1 MAKAMRTIILVSLL
15 LLQFPFQAQ
24 FWIQKASVG
33 GVGRHRATGC
43 ATSHRGYIGLG
54 HINGTGQDITF
65 KDWWEYDPAAD
76 TWTQKADFPIATHGA
91 VAFIADNCPVVG
103 GGSALST
110 QFYKFNTADNTW
122 AQIANCILPNPG
134 DSQGFTVNNRGFVY
148 QANQLAKYNP
158 NTDSWSLCA
167 TPPATFGSWTCS
179 FVIEGSGYIK
189 YGNQLLEYKPLHDQW
204 IQRASFPGN
213 STGGSSGF
221 AIQQRGYVSSGYVG
235 ALAIVTEQVWS
246 FHPATN
252 TWRREIDFPGTSRR
266 FPVAWAI
273 HDRGYFGTGT
283 NGVNLNDFWQFNP
296 IDNTIGID
304 EITMD
309 LKVYPNPFS
318 NELTI
323 NLNGSQGSY
332 PLNVSLVQLNG
343 KVILN
348 TSLLSDHQTFDFAQL
363 PAGPYLLQIS
373 KGHQILKQQM
383 LFKQ

>member
-1 MAKAMRTIILVSLL
+1 MAKAMRFLILGSLL
-15 LLQFPFQAQ
+15 VLQIQIQAQ

-54 HINGTGQDITF
+54 HINGTGQDISF
-65 KDWWEYDPAAD
+65 KDWWEYDPASD
-76 TWTQKADFPIATHGA
+76 TWTQKADFPVSTHGC
-91 VAFIADNCPVVG
+91 VAFVVDNCPVVG

-110 QFYKFNTADNTW
+110 QFYKFNTATNTW
-122 AQIANCILPNPG
+122 GQIANCILPNPG
-134 DSQGFTVNNRGFVY
+134 DSQGFAVNNQGFVY

-167 TPPATFGSWTCS
+167 NAPVSFGNWTCS
-179 FVIEGSGYIK
+179 FVIEGSGFIK
-189 YGNQLLEYKPLHDQW
+189 YGNQLLEYKPLHNQW
-204 IQRASFPGN
+204 VPRASFPGN

-221 AIQQRGYVSSGYVG
+221 AIQQRGYVTSGYVG
-235 ALAIVTEQVWS
+235 ALAVVTEQVWS

-252 TWRREIDFPGTSRR
+252 SWRREIDFPGTKRR

-273 HDRGYFGTGT
+273 HDRGYIGTGT
-283 NGVNLNDFWQFNP
+283 NGINLNDFWQFNP

-304 EITMD
+304 EITID
-309 LKVYPNPFS
+309 FKAYPNPFS

-323 NLNGSQGSY
+323 DLNGSQGSN
-332 PLNVSLVQLNG
+332 PLNVSLIQLNG
-343 KVILN
+343 KTILN
-348 TSLLSDHQTFDFAQL
+348 TTLTFDHQSFDLAQL
-363 PAGPYLLQIS
+363 PAGSYLLQIS
-373 KGHQILKQQM
+373 NGHQILKQQM

>member
-1 MAKAMRTIILVSLL
+1 MAKAMRFLILGSLL
-15 LLQFPFQAQ
+15 VLQIQIQAQ

-54 HINGTGQDITF
+54 HINGTGQDISF
-65 KDWWEYDPAAD
+65 KDWWEYDPASD
-76 TWTQKADFPIATHGA
+76 TWTQKADFPVSTHGC
-91 VAFIADNCPVVG
+91 VAFVVDNCPVVG

-110 QFYKFNTADNTW
+110 QFYKFNTATNTW
-122 AQIANCILPNPG
+122 GQIANCILPNPG
-134 DSQGFTVNNRGFVY
+134 DSQGFAVNNQGFVY

-167 TPPATFGSWTCS
+167 NAPVSFGNWTCS
-179 FVIEGSGYIK
+179 FVIEGSGFIK
-189 YGNQLLEYKPLHDQW
+189 YGNQLLEYKPLHNQW
-204 IQRASFPGN
+204 VPRASFPGN

-221 AIQQRGYVSSGYVG
+221 AIQQRGYVTSGYVG
-235 ALAIVTEQVWS
+235 ALAVVTEQVWS

-252 TWRREIDFPGTSRR
+252 SWRREIDFPGTKRR

-273 HDRGYFGTGT
+273 HDRGYIGTGT
-283 NGVNLNDFWQFNP
+283 NGINLNDFWQFNP

-304 EITMD
+304 EIIID
-309 LKVYPNPFS
+309 FKAYPNPFS

-323 NLNGSQGSY
+323 DLNGSPGSY
-332 PLNVSLVQLNG
+332 PLNVSLIELNG
-343 KVILN
+343 KTILN
-348 TSLLSDHQTFDFAQL
+348 TTLTFDHQSFDLAQL
-363 PAGPYLLQIS
+363 PAGSYLLQIS
-373 KGHQILKQQM
+373 NGHQILKQQM

>member
-15 LLQFPFQAQ
+15 LFQFPFQAQ

-343 KVILN
+343 KMILN